1 MNAPP
6 HTGRAGHTGFRSR
19 LPAPARVP
27 PTDETPGWRE
37 LLERLDRLE
46 RER

>member
-1 MNAPP
+1 MNARAQ
-6 HTGRAGHTGFRSR
+6 TSRAGHTGLRSR

-27 PTDETPGWRE
+27 PTDEIPGWRE